1 MRKML
6 SCLCIVSLL
15 IQIFTLSVSAR
26 GNDKEQIK
34 ELKGLTD
41 EILETVNASYGMKY
55 NSKCAGAEDVD
66 FEKAYK
72 VYVDINLFQD
82 SEVTEAEL
90 ESMLIDAP
98 EVWCVPIYYSDVTAI
113 VEISKGL
120 PLNPEAESILTP
132 EQKQEIIDNEGQWIV
147 SRYTFYEGTLD
158 YKQNIKDI
166 LSESKV
172 SVDLNKCVLL
182 GGIPGIQKVVVAVI
196 EDGYLT
202 KMLLPGSTSTVP
214 TQTKATSGLNENQV
228 YSYSD
233 FRNLVVKEGSVLKDA
248 TSGMSGFGG
257 VDDNNVLIY
266 QVALIGGVIL
276 ILGVI
281 LYFRKRK
288 GREQ

>member
-1 MRKML
+1 MRKLL

-15 IQIFTLSVSAR
+15 LQIFTLSVSAR
-26 GNDKEQIK
+26 GNEKEQIN

-55 NSKCAGAEDVD
+55 DSNRAGEEDVN

-72 VYVDINLFQD
+72 VYVDINLLQD

-90 ESMLIDAP
+90 ESMLADAP

-132 EQKQEIIDNEGQWIV
+132 EQKQEIIDNEGKWIV

-158 YKQNIKDI
+158 YNQKIKDI

-214 TQTKATSGLNENQV
+214 TQTKATSGFNENQV

-233 FRNLVVKEGSVLKDA
+233 FRNLVVKEGNELKGTA
-248 TSGMSGFGG
+248 SGISGFGN
-257 VDDNNVLIY
+257 VNDDSVLVY
-266 QVALIGGVIL
+266 QVSLIGGVIL

-281 LYFRKRK
+281 LYFTKRKR
-288 GREQ
+288 GDQ

>member
-1 MRKML
+1 MKRV
-6 SCLCIVSLL
+6 VS
-15 IQIFTLSVSAR
+15 T
-26 GNDKEQIK
+26 G
-34 ELKGLTD
+34 
-41 EILETVNASYGMKY
+41 
-55 NSKCAGAEDVD
+55 
-66 FEKAYK
+66 
-72 VYVDINLFQD
+72 
-82 SEVTEAEL
+82 
-90 ESMLIDAP
+90 
-98 EVWCVPIYYSDVTAI
+98 
-113 VEISKGL
+113 
-120 PLNPEAESILTP
+120 
-132 EQKQEIIDNEGQWIV
+132 
-147 SRYTFYEGTLD
+147 
-158 YKQNIKDI
+158 KQNIKDI